1 MKFDTIKD
9 DLLSIADTGLK
20 YAKNKGADQ
29 AEIYVSSQNQ
39 VKVQNQSGIID
50 ARDGLN
56 EGIGVRVAIGK
67 KLGFAATSSI
77 TDEALKFAIAE
88 AISVVKSVTEENVGF
103 ESFAGKLKPA
113 KDGIIDENIVSLS
126 TEEIV
131 NSTNEMFMETKN
143 HDKRIIANSAQTQSL
158 FGGFAVANSEGIS
171 AASKATAYVL
181 VANVTAMENEQRKSA
196 FDFSVTR
203 SLPEKMDLG
212 VRCADKAIK
221 LFNSKPLNH
230 KGVLPTLW
238 NPLVM
243 SNYWQISLINSI
255 NGRQVVEKNS
265 YFMDKLGAEVGTK
278 NLEITDDGQLPEG
291 LNTGTIDDEG
301 IPRRTTKIIDKGVL
315 RSFLYDSYYG
325 RLGKAESTG
334 NANRQQSYEN
344 TPIISS
350 TTIVIQDGSKSF
362 DEMVSEID
370 KGIYV
375 TENIMGLGHSNL
387 ISGDFSIVATSAY
400 LIEKGEIK
408 HPLDSI
414 TIAGNL
420 YKSYKNILQI
430 GNDSQLLPSVKT
442 PSIVFDGFTVN
453 G

>member
-1 MKFDTIKD
+1 MKFDTVKD
-9 DLLSIADTGLK
+9 DLLSIVDTGLK
-20 YAKNKGADQ
+20 YAKSKGADQ
-29 AEIYVSSQNQ
+29 AEIYASSQNN
-39 VKVQNQSGIID
+39 VKVQNVQGIIL

-67 KLGFAATSSI
+67 KLGFAATSSLA
-77 TDEALKFAIAE
+77 DEALKQAVAE
-88 AISVVKSVTEENVGF
+88 AISVAKSVKEENVGF
-103 ESFAGKLKPA
+103 ESLPKKLKPA
-113 KDGIIDENIVSLS
+113 KDGIVDDKIVNL
-126 TEEIV
+126 TAEEIV
-131 NSTNEMFMETKN
+131 NSTNEMFTATQEY
-143 HDKRIIANSAQTQSL
+143 DKRIISLSAQTQTNY
-158 FGGFAVANSEGIS
+158 GGFAVANSEGIS
-171 AASKATAYVL
+171 AAGRGTAYIL
-181 VANVTAMENEQRKSA
+181 TANVTAMENNQRKSA

-203 SLPEKMDLG
+203 SLPDKMELG
-212 VRCADKAIK
+212 VNCAKKAIN

-230 KGVLPTLW
+230 KGILPTIW
-238 NPLVM
+238 NQLAM

-265 YFMDKLGAEVGTK
+265 YFMDKLGAEVGIK
-278 NLEITDDGQLPEG
+278 NLNITDDGQLPEG
-291 LNTGTIDDEG
+291 LNTFAIDAEG
-301 IPRRTTKIIDKGVL
+301 VPRQTTKIIENGVL

-325 RLGKAESTG
+325 RLGKTDSTG
-334 NANRQQSYEN
+334 NASRQQSYES
-344 TPIISS
+344 TPGISP
-350 TTIVIQDGSKSF
+350 TTIVINDGSKSF

-420 YKSYKNILQI
+420 YKSYKNIIQI
-430 GNDSQLLPSVKT
+430 GSDSQLLPSVKT